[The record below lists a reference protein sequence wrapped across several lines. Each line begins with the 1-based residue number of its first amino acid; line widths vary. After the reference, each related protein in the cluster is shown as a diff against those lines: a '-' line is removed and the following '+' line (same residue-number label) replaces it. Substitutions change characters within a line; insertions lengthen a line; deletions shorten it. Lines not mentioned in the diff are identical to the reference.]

1 MLFQNLDSS
10 ASRCKPGKLQK
21 LSHFSELMILVSFQ
35 HCCIKMSPYIK
46 EEISK
51 CVLDRTKKKDQENV
65 FRKEG
70 PPIYINNLGRRDM
83 LEKNNDCTAQAD
95 CHGKKIQGRYL
106 ERLGFGKAQRI
117 CGDMKSCVLCS
128 FISPFLSLPNFLCS
142 FLPSPSFLPSLL
154 RAYYN

>member
-65 FRKEG
+65 LRKEE

-83 LEKNNDCTAQAD
+83 LEEIMTVQLRQIAMEKNS
-95 CHGKKIQGRYL
+95 GKI
-106 ERLGFGKAQRI
+106 LGAFRFCQRAHRI
-117 CGDMKSCVLCS
+117 CDMKSCVLCS
-128 FISPFLSLPNFLCS
+128 F
-142 FLPSPSFLPSLL
+142 LPSLP
-154 RAYYN
+154 Y